1 MNRQKNNQRG
11 FSLLEAIIVLVAVGI
26 TAALMAAY
34 FGANITHSAGPVN
47 QFRASAQLN
56 KIIETITSA
65 YVYPHWS
72 PSTEYIAGTI
82 VIPTKSGRRTGLL
95 YQAVQD
101 GTSGPTEPDWSQ
113 AMTRDS
119 KLPLPDGTIEWRT
132 VWRSDND
139 NNGAVPVLELKQ
151 WQPNRQYLAFGID
164 SVIAT
169 EDGRQYVCIAGG
181 TSGSSPPGWLQGDS
195 AVTTET
201 TGTGVQWRYVG
212 PAPAL
217 VLKEAIGAEGTQP
230 TSFYNIDVKYRV
242 IQNRFIKFENGTEV
256 NIDSQQDDSE
266 YGKYL
271 KVVLGLHPDQKP
283 RTDET
288 VTALFVRQ

>member
-1 MNRQKNNQRG
+1 MNGQKSNQRG
-11 FSLLEAIIVLVAVGI
+11 FSLLEAIIVLIAVGI

-65 YVYPHWS
+65 YVYPYWS

-95 YQAVQD
+95 YQVAQG

-113 AMTRDS
+113 AMTENS
-119 KLPLPDGTIEWRT
+119 TLPDGTIVWRT

-151 WQPNRQYLAFGID
+151 WQPDRQYLAFGID
-164 SVIAT
+164 SVIAPG
-169 EDGRQYVCIAGG
+169 DGRQYVCISGG
-181 TSGSSPPGWLQGDS
+181 TSSISSEPEWMQGAS
-195 AVTTET
+195 AVTTEE
-201 TGTGVQWRYVG
+201 TGVQWRYVG
-212 PAPAL
+212 LVPAL

-230 TSFYNIDVKYRV
+230 TSFYNIDVKYKV

>member
-11 FSLLEAIIVLVAVGI
+11 FSLLEAIIVLIAVGI

-65 YVYPHWS
+65 YVYPYWR

-82 VIPTKSGRRTGLL
+82 VIPTKSGHRTGPLH
-95 YQAVQD
+95 QAGQV
-101 GTSGPTEPDWSQ
+101 GTSGPTEPDWAQ
-113 AMTRDS
+113 EMTENS
-119 KLPLPDGTIEWRT
+119 SLHDGTVEWRT
-132 VWRSDND
+132 VWRPGN
-139 NNGAVPVLELKQ
+139 NNGAVPVLELKP
-151 WQPNRQYLAFGID
+151 WQSNRQYLAFGID
-164 SVIAT
+164 SVVAT
-169 EDGRQYVCIAGG
+169 EDGHQYVCIAGG
-181 TSGSSPPGWLQGDS
+181 TSGSSQPEWMQGAS

-201 TGTGVQWRYVG
+201 TGTGVQWQDVG
-212 PAPAL
+212 LVPAL
-217 VLKEAIGAEGTQP
+217 VLKEKIGAEGTQP
-230 TSFYNIDVKYRV
+230 TSFYNIDVKYKV

>member
-72 PSTEYIAGTI
+72 PSTEYIKGTI

-113 AMTRDS
+113 AMTENFS
-119 KLPLPDGTIEWRT
+119 LQDGTIMWRT

-139 NNGAVPVLELKQ
+139 NNGAVPVLELKP
-151 WQPNRQYLAFGID
+151 WQHNRQYLAFGID
-164 SVIAT
+164 SVIAPG
-169 EDGRQYVCIAGG
+169 DGRQYVCISGG
-181 TSGSSPPGWLQGDS
+181 TSSISSEPEWMQGAS
-195 AVTTET
+195 AVTTEE
-201 TGTGVQWRYVG
+201 TGVQWRYVG
-212 PAPAL
+212 LVPAL

-242 IQNRFIKFENGTEV
+242 IQNRFIKFENGTEI

>member
-11 FSLLEAIIVLVAVGI
+11 FSLLEAIIVLIAVGI

-65 YVYPHWS
+65 YVYPYWS
-72 PSTEYIAGTI
+72 PSAEYIAGTI

-113 AMTRDS
+113 AMTENS
-119 KLPLPDGTIEWRT
+119 SLHDGTIVWRT
-132 VWRSDND
+132 VWGPGND
-139 NNGAVPVLELKQ
+139 NGAVPVLELKQ
-151 WQPNRQYLAFGID
+151 WQPNRQYLAYGID
-164 SVIAT
+164 SVVAPG
-169 EDGRQYVCIAGG
+169 DGRQYVCIAGG
-181 TSGSSPPGWLQGDS
+181 KSGASEWPSQGGSD
-195 AVTTET
+195 A
-201 TGTGVQWRYVG
+201 GVQWQDVG
-212 PAPAL
+212 FAPAL
-217 VLKEAIGAEGTQP
+217 VLKEEIGAEGTQP
-230 TSFYNIDVKYRV
+230 TSFYNIDVKYKV

-256 NIDSQQDDSE
+256 NIDSQRDDSE

-283 RTDET
+283 HTDET

>member
-11 FSLLEAIIVLVAVGI
+11 FSLLEAIIVLIAVGI

-65 YVYPHWS
+65 YVYPYWS

-113 AMTRDS
+113 AMTENS
-119 KLPLPDGTIEWRT
+119 TLPDGTIVWRT

-151 WQPNRQYLAFGID
+151 WQPDRQYLAFGID
-164 SVIAT
+164 SVIAPG
-169 EDGRQYVCIAGG
+169 DGRQYVCISGG
-181 TSGSSPPGWLQGDS
+181 TSSISSEPEWMQGAS
-195 AVTTET
+195 AVTTEE
-201 TGTGVQWRYVG
+201 TGVQWRYVG
-212 PAPAL
+212 LVPAL

-242 IQNRFIKFENGTEV
+242 IQNRFIKFENGTEI

>member
-72 PSTEYIAGTI
+72 PSTKYIKGTI

-95 YQAVQD
+95 YQAVQGD
-101 GTSGPTEPDWSQ
+101 TSDTSGTSGPTEPDWSQ
-113 AMTRDS
+113 AMTENS
-119 KLPLPDGTIEWRT
+119 SLHDGTIVWRT
-132 VWRSDND
+132 VWRPGND
-139 NNGAVPVLELKQ
+139 NGAVPVLELKP
-151 WQPNRQYLAFGID
+151 WQSNRQYLAFGID
-164 SVIAT
+164 SVVAPG
-169 EDGRQYVCIAGG
+169 DGHQYVCIAGG
-181 TSGSSPPGWLQGDS
+181 TSGASPPRWPPQGGSD
-195 AVTTET
+195 A
-201 TGTGVQWRYVG
+201 GVQWQDVG
-212 PAPAL
+212 LVPAL

-230 TSFYNIDVKYRV
+230 TSFYDVKYDVKYKV

-256 NIDSQQDDSE
+256 NIDSQRDDSE

-271 KVVLGLHPDQKP
+271 KVVIGLHPDQKP

>member
-11 FSLLEAIIVLVAVGI
+11 FSLLEAIIVLIAVGI

-65 YVYPHWS
+65 YVYPYWS

-95 YQAVQD
+95 YQVAQG

-113 AMTRDS
+113 AMTENS
-119 KLPLPDGTIEWRT
+119 TLPDGTIVWRT

-151 WQPNRQYLAFGID
+151 WQPDRQYLAFGID
-164 SVIAT
+164 SVIAPG
-169 EDGRQYVCIAGG
+169 DGRQYVCISGG
-181 TSGSSPPGWLQGDS
+181 TSSISSEPEWMQGAS
-195 AVTTET
+195 AVTTEE
-201 TGTGVQWRYVG
+201 TGVQWRYVG
-212 PAPAL
+212 LVPAL

-242 IQNRFIKFENGTEV
+242 IQNRFIKFENGTEI